1 MYMCV
6 SPEDQKKT
14 DHLLALDGA
23 RERLQLF
30 KASLLEEGS
39 FEHAI
44 DGCDAVFHTASP
56 VKIIATDPQ
65 GKVPRNKPRKRSVGI
80 LLSIDV
86 YMSKHASIDEL
97 PRNYTDEVLPRY
109 IPRTFPTN

>member
-65 GKVPRNKPRKRSVGI
+65 VRQQI
-80 LLSIDV
+80 
-86 YMSKHASIDEL
+86 
-97 PRNYTDEVLPRY
+97 VLCSNQHNPY
-109 IPRTFPTN
+109 

>member
-1 MYMCV
+1 MAHLLLKCTFINTCICV
-6 SPEDQKKT
+6 SPEDQQKT

-23 RERLQLF
+23 RERLQLY

-56 VKIIATDPQ
+56 VKITVADPQ
-65 GKVPRNKPRKRSVGI
+65 VRQRYYFVQSNTIFARSLIVIVDFTG
-80 LLSIDV
+80 
-86 YMSKHASIDEL
+86 
-97 PRNYTDEVLPRY
+97 
-109 IPRTFPTN
+109 